1 MKHSLFAVICFAV
14 ATAFAQPGIED
25 DAELAS
31 TEEVAA
37 PADEAAASAEKD
49 EFGEFDDV
57 PSASADSDDEDAN
70 APAATAAAS
79 EEEECDE
86 DEEDCEE
93 GEDDTESV
101 DVAGEVDNTE
111 ADERDY
117 AAYDASESGVDRFG
131 IADEVRFWSA
141 IGLAAVSVGSIV
153 MGVLQHMKAN
163 EAKAAYDDLADVEE
177 TLLSA
182 VSTACGG
189 DAACE
194 VAMIQKADLG
204 DGYTIADL
212 QKRMDTNKETQDSY
226 ALWRNVWFGVAGV
239 TLTAGIVLYVW

>member
-14 ATAFAQPGIED
+14 ATAFAQPGLED
-25 DAELAS
+25 EDGVDAAGTEA

-37 PADEAAASAEKD
+37 PAEEAAPEKD
-49 EFGEFDDV
+49 EFGEFDDEETAESSEES
-57 PSASADSDDEDAN
+57 PTE
-70 APAATAAAS
+70 TAAAN
-79 EEEECDE
+79 EEECDE
-86 DEEDCEE
+86 DEEDCDGEE
-93 GEDDTESV
+93 ESDAEDV
-101 DVAGEVDNTE
+101 NVAEEVDNTE

-141 IGLAAVSVGSIV
+141 IGLFAASAGSIV

-163 EAKAAYDDLADVEE
+163 EAKSAYDDLADVEE
-177 TLLSA
+177 TLLGA

-226 ALWRNVWFGVAGV
+226 ALWRNVWFGVAGA
-239 TLTAGIVLYVW
+239 TLTAGIVLFVW

>member
-37 PADEAAASAEKD
+37 PADEAAAPAEKD

-57 PSASADSDDEDAN
+57 PSASANSSEEEGSSEEV
-70 APAATAAAS
+70 AAAS

-93 GEDDTESV
+93 EEEDAEDV
-101 DVAGEVDNTE
+101 NVAGEVDNTE

>member
-31 TEEVAA
+31 TEETTEEVAA
-37 PADEAAASAEKD
+37 PAEKD

-57 PSASADSDDEDAN
+57 PSASADSSEEEGSSKKV
-70 APAATAAAS
+70 AAAS

-93 GEDDTESV
+93 EEEDAEDV
-101 DVAGEVDNTE
+101 NVAGEVDNTE